1 MNKIYPIICYYI
13 KNKCIMSKLNTFQEC
28 EFFLIL
34 KSMETTHY
42 TNKLKEKN
50 GIRPLINCGKTEE
63 T

>member
-1 MNKIYPIICYYI
+1 
-13 KNKCIMSKLNTFQEC
+13 MSKLNTFQEC

>member
-1 MNKIYPIICYYI
+1 
-13 KNKCIMSKLNTFQEC
+13 MSRLNTFKEC

-42 TNKLKEKN
+42 INRLKEKN
-50 GIRPLINCGKTEE
+50 GMRPLTKCGKTEE